1 MYKTASKRSCIISMP
16 IFWFFPYSI
25 LGGKI
30 QHIYENPV
38 KLKLGTNIA
47 QIVVSNTTIKNE
59 TVKLE
64 QYGEILKNSPTLAL
78 SQVYKGCFKI
88 STPYPV
94 MERPRI
100 IKVQLNKS
108 SKFDNSTKLY
118 LVATSF
124 FITSEKNA
132 NGILKQDWIG
142 KKFKPQGI

>member
-1 MYKTASKRSCIISMP
+1 MVKYKTS
-16 IFWFFPYSI
+16 
-25 LGGKI
+25 
-30 QHIYENPV
+30 ENPV

-78 SQVYKGCFKI
+78 SQIYKGCFKI

-108 SKFDNSTKLY
+108 SKFDTSTKQLT
-118 LVATSF
+118 VAASF

-132 NGILKQDWIG
+132 NGILNQDWIG
-142 KKFKPQGI
+142 NGLFTWSEVQKFLKNVQL